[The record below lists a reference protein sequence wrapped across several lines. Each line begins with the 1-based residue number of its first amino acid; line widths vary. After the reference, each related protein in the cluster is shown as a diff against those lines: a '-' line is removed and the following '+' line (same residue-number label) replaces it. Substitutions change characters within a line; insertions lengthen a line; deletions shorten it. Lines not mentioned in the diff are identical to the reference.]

1 MDSFYSTLD
10 NLGYSHFERN
20 EFKLTKRLGSGYV
33 GEVYEGLLTLID
45 HKVPIVAKKLS
56 SHSYDKGKID
66 DYLYNDVI
74 DELKIGAKFME
85 KANYLIQFYGYSLV
99 EKQEEVQLFIIMEK
113 TKGCDLAKYMYE
125 DEFWTRLTKE
135 QYDDSKS
142 ITTLRHEGSYWD
154 YTMKRNH
161 KLDIMKQLALAI
173 QELHSY
179 KIVHSDIK
187 SQNMLWVGD
196 HIKLIDFNASVE
208 MGNKTVIKGRREQG
222 TPGYMAKEMYD
233 GVIGY
238 SSDIYSFGVCCL
250 EVWFGDIW
258 PTKSESYKKNRR
270 YVTDYLSLLEDE
282 EPEVYNLIKHCI
294 SVNPKKRL
302 SLNNILEKVSNL
314 LDLKV

>member
-10 NLGYSHFERN
+10 DLGYSHFERN
-20 EFKLTKRLGSGYV
+20 QFKLTKRLGSGYV
-33 GEVYEGLLTLID
+33 GEVYEGFLTLID
-45 HKVPIVAKKLS
+45 HEIPIVAKKLT
-56 SHSYDKGKID
+56 SHSYEGGKTD
-66 DYLYNDVI
+66 DYLYNDLI
-74 DELKIGAKFME
+74 DELRIGVKFME
-85 KANYLIQFYGYSLV
+85 QANYLIQFYGYSRV
-99 EKQEEVQLFIIMEK
+99 EKQEEVQLFILMEK
-113 TKGCDLAKYMYE
+113 TNGCDLAKYLYE
-125 DEFWTRLTKE
+125 DEFWKRLTKE
-135 QYDDSKS
+135 QYDNSHS
-142 ITTLRHEGSYWD
+142 ITALRHEGSYWD
-154 YTMKRNH
+154 YTMKTKH
-161 KLDIMKQLALAI
+161 KLTIMKNIALAI

-187 SQNMLWVGD
+187 TQNMLWVGD

-208 MGNKTVIKGRREQG
+208 MGEKTVIKGRREQG
-222 TPGYMAKEMYD
+222 TPGYMPSEMYD

-258 PTKSESYKKNRR
+258 PTKSDSYKKNRR

-282 EPEVYNLIKHCI
+282 EPEIHNLIKRCI
-294 SVNPKKRL
+294 SVNPKKRP

>member
-10 NLGYSHFERN
+10 DLGYSHFERN

-33 GEVYEGLLTLID
+33 GEVYEGFLTLID
-45 HKVPIVAKKLS
+45 HTVPIVAKKLS
-56 SHSYDKGKID
+56 SHSYDNGKTD
-66 DYLYNDVI
+66 DYLYNDVV
-74 DELKIGAKFME
+74 DELRIGSKFMG
-85 KANYLIQFYGYSLV
+85 KANYLIQFYGYSLL
-99 EKQEEVQLFIIMEK
+99 EKKEEVQLFILMEK
-113 TKGCDLAKYMYE
+113 TDGCDLAKYLYE
-125 DEFWTRLTKE
+125 DEFWTLLTKE
-135 QYDDSKS
+135 QYDDSNS
-142 ITTLRHEGSYWD
+142 ITGLSHEGSYWD

-161 KLDIMKQLALAI
+161 KIDIMKQLALAI

-187 SQNMLWVGD
+187 AQNMLWVGD

-208 MGNKTVIKGRREQG
+208 MGEKTVVKGRREQG

-250 EVWFGDIW
+250 ELWFGDIW
-258 PTKSESYKKNRR
+258 PTKSDSYRKNRR

-282 EPEVYNLIKHCI
+282 EPEVYNLIKRCI
-294 SVNPKKRL
+294 SVDSKKRL
-302 SLNNILEKVSNL
+302 SLNNILETVSNL

>member
-20 EFKLTKRLGSGYV
+20 DFKLTKRLGSGYV

-45 HKVPIVAKKLS
+45 HKIPIAAKKLS
-56 SHSYDKGKID
+56 SHSYDNGKID
-66 DYLYNDVI
+66 DYLYNDVV
-74 DELKIGAKFME
+74 DELKIGAKFIE
-85 KANYLIQFYGYSLV
+85 KANYLIQFYGYCRV
-99 EKQEEVQLFIIMEK
+99 EKQEEVQLFILMEK
-113 TKGCDLAKYMYE
+113 TKGCDLAKYLYE

-135 QYDDSKS
+135 QYDTSES

-161 KLDIMKQLALAI
+161 KIDIMKHLATAI
-173 QELHSY
+173 KELHSY

-187 SQNMLWVGD
+187 AQNMLWVGD

-208 MGNKTVIKGRREQG
+208 MGDKTVIKGRREQG

-233 GVIGY
+233 GMIGY

-258 PTKSESYKKNRR
+258 PTKSDSYRKNRR

-282 EPEVYNLIKHCI
+282 EPEVYNLIKRCI
-294 SVNPKKRL
+294 SVDSKKRPSITEIIHL
-302 SLNNILEKVSNL
+302 LNHDK
-314 LDLKV
+314 

>member
-10 NLGYSHFERN
+10 DLGYSHFERN

-33 GEVYEGLLTLID
+33 GEVYEGMLTLID

-56 SHSYDKGKID
+56 SHSYDNGKTD
-66 DYLYNDVI
+66 DYLYNDVV
-74 DELKIGAKFME
+74 DELRIGSKFMG
-85 KANYLIQFYGYSLV
+85 KANYLIQFYGYSLL
-99 EKQEEVQLFIIMEK
+99 EKKEEVQLFILMEK
-113 TKGCDLAKYMYE
+113 TKGCDLAKHPYE

-135 QYDDSKS
+135 QYDTSES
-142 ITTLRHEGSYWD
+142 ITVLSHEGSYWD

-161 KLDIMKQLALAI
+161 KIDIMKQLATAI

-187 SQNMLWVGD
+187 AQNMLWVGD

-208 MGNKTVIKGRREQG
+208 MGEKTVIKGRREQG

-233 GVIGY
+233 GVISY

-258 PTKSESYKKNRR
+258 PTKSESYRKNRR

-282 EPEVYNLIKHCI
+282 EPEVYNLIKRCI
-294 SVNPKKRL
+294 SVNPKKRPSITEIIHL
-302 SLNNILEKVSNL
+302 LNHDK
-314 LDLKV
+314 